1 MSGRRDG
8 GRARGEPIVD
18 AVLASTIDEL
28 TKYGFDGMSVERI
41 ATKADVNKTSVY
53 RRWPTREKLA
63 NAALERILVDVS
75 AAVPDT
81 GSLRGDLL
89 GLLAPVARLLESP
102 LGLTVARFAIAQA
115 TASGAHALVARQ
127 LQHTAKPL
135 RAVVERAGARGE
147 WRRDADAGQLVFMLV
162 GALLHRALLEHA
174 PLGPSWLGRLVD
186 LAVEGVRPRGVTG
199 PVLTTRGASRR
210 RAAAPRRA

>member
-1 MSGRRDG
+1 
-8 GRARGEPIVD
+8 
-18 AVLASTIDEL
+18 
-28 TKYGFDGMSVERI
+28 MSVERI

-63 NAALERILVDVS
+63 SAALERILVDVS

-89 GLLAPVARLLESP
+89 GLLAPVARLLASP

-135 RAVVERAGARGE
+135 LAVVERAGCSSTHRWARAGWGGSSTSR
-147 WRRDADAGQLVFMLV
+147 WR
-162 GALLHRALLEHA
+162 
-174 PLGPSWLGRLVD
+174 
-186 LAVEGVRPRGVTG
+186 
-199 PVLTTRGASRR
+199 ASARE
-210 RAAAPRRA
+210 A

>member
-1 MSGRRDG
+1 M
-8 GRARGEPIVD
+8 
-18 AVLASTIDEL
+18 
-28 TKYGFDGMSVERI
+28 
-41 ATKADVNKTSVY
+41 NKTSVY

-63 NAALERILVDVS
+63 SAALERILVDVS

-135 RAVVERAGARGE
+135 LAVVERAGARGE
-147 WRRDADAGQLVFMLV
+147 WRRDADAGQ
-162 GALLHRALLEHA
+162 
-174 PLGPSWLGRLVD
+174 
-186 LAVEGVRPRGVTG
+186 VEGVRPRGVTG
-199 PVLTTRGASRR
+199 PVLNARGASRR